1 MPGIVEPRRPG
12 LLVKPAAAA
21 GKLTANP
28 FGRLPKLPEGS
39 DARRVRRALTPE
51 ELQRLLYAAQ
61 WRPLAEYGRPTIRK
75 LGSERRANKRSRATW
90 RRDALTFEQ
99 LPQAV
104 ERARQRLRPDVIAKL
119 QRLGR
124 ERALVYKTLVLTG
137 LRYGELRSI
146 RLAQVH
152 LDGPLPHLLLQAADA
167 KSGQAAEI
175 PLRADL
181 AADLKSFLSEQ
192 AALQGAEEKKR
203 GTRYPW
209 QRRTRYS
216 GPLMRSGGGLG
227 QSVPASDKVW
237 GLMRRPSGC
246 WRIGRCSSCRTG

>member
-1 MPGIVEPRRPG
+1 MPGILEPRRPG

-28 FGRLPKLPEGS
+28 FAGLPKLDEAS
-39 DARRVRRALTPE
+39 DRRRVRRALTPE

-61 WRPLAEYGRPTIRK
+61 WRPLAEYGRPTVRK
-75 LGSERRANKRSRATW
+75 LGSEQRPNKRSRATW

-119 QRLGR
+119 RRLGR

-203 GTRYPW
+203 GTSLG
-209 QRRTRYS
+209 S
-216 GPLMRSGGGLG
+216 GERGT
-227 QSVPASDKVW
+227 AA
-237 GLMRRPSGC
+237 R
-246 WRIGRCSSCRTG
+246 